1 MIIVTGA
8 SRGIGLAI
16 CERLQELDMQ
26 VLGIARCVDDLPFP
40 AVACDVTNYE
50 ALKIVSRD
58 IRHAGTKV
66 TALINAAGIA
76 SMNLALSTPPEVTT
90 RLINVNLLGTIFTSQ
105 LFAPL
110 MIREKVGHI
119 INFSTIAVSL
129 SLKGESVYSASKAG
143 VESFTKT
150 LARELWDFGITVN
163 CISPGPIDTDLIRG
177 VSQSQISKI
186 VSAQIIQK
194 QLATSDVADL
204 IEILL
209 DERSKN
215 ITGHILHLGGV

>member
-8 SRGIGLAI
+8 SRGIGFAI
-16 CERLQELDMQ
+16 CERLQKLNMQ
-26 VLGIARCVDDLPFP
+26 ALGIARCVDNLPFP

-50 ALKIVSRD
+50 ALKKISKD
-58 IRHAGTKV
+58 IRVAGTKV
-66 TALINAAGIA
+66 TALINAAGVA
-76 SMNLALSTPPEVTT
+76 SMNLALTTPPEVTNK
-90 RLINVNLLGTIFTSQ
+90 LINVNLLGTIFASQ
-105 LFAPL
+105 TFAPL
-110 MIREKVGHI
+110 MIREKSGHI

-150 LARELWDFGITVN
+150 LARELWEFGITVN
-163 CISPGPIDTDLIRG
+163 CVAPGPIDTDLIRG
-177 VSQSQISKI
+177 VSQSQISYL
-186 VSAQIIQK
+186 VSSQIIQK
-194 QLATSDVADL
+194 QLTTSDVADL

-209 DERSKN
+209 DGRSKN